1 MALRAAAESEAA
13 PAGVNKFLGQGQ
25 TAERAPALMTVLRPV
40 LPLIIGASIF
50 MFGHSVLNLATALK
64 LNQAGISAS
73 SIGLVQS
80 AFFLG
85 FLIGCL
91 VIKKLIR
98 RVSHIRAY
106 AVFGALAVTTV
117 LVQALIFDP
126 LVWIVCRMAY
136 GVAMAGFTTA
146 IESWLNDRT
155 DNETRGRVL
164 TFYMASYYFTVGLG
178 QLSINLF
185 DLAGI
190 AVLVFAGLAL
200 AFSLQPVLLT
210 NLPQPEVKSAKP
222 MSVFTLFKVSPLAV
236 VGATGAGLL
245 QSGLNSM
252 APIFATQI
260 GYSLFQVS
268 LFTGALV
275 VGPFLLLWIV
285 GRISDNLGRRR
296 ALSIVLT
303 LLTIIAVAIYSLHW
317 LEPHFLIMVAMALL
331 LGGGSASV
339 YPNSIAHA
347 YDQLPKES
355 YVSASTSLLICFS
368 SGAILGPSLASWIMA
383 WFGPHALFLYSATF
397 AALLLLFIVY
407 RWRVRPEV
415 LVVGKEAFVPV
426 APTSRLAPQLD
437 PRRLRSQAKH

>member
-1 MALRAAAESEAA
+1 MALRAAAQQETA
-13 PAGVNKFLGQGQ
+13 PANAEKFLGQGQ
-25 TAERAPALMTVLRPV
+25 RVAGSPPLMTVLRPV
-40 LPLIIGASIF
+40 LPLILGASIF

-64 LNQAGISAS
+64 LDQAGISAS

-91 VIKKLIR
+91 LIKKLIR

-106 AVFGALAVTTV
+106 AVFGAMAITSV
-117 LVQALIFDP
+117 LVQALVFDP
-126 LVWIVCRMAY
+126 FVWILCRVAY

-155 DNETRGRVL
+155 DNATRGRVL
-164 TFYMASYYFTVGLG
+164 TFYMASYYFMVGLG
-178 QLSINLF
+178 QISINLF

-200 AFSLQPVLLT
+200 ALSLQPVLLT
-210 NLPQPEVKSAKP
+210 NLEQPEVKSAKP
-222 MSVFTLFKVSPLAV
+222 MSVFALYKVSPLAV
-236 VGATGAGLL
+236 VGAIGAGLL
-245 QSGLNSM
+245 QSGLNAM

-275 VGPFLLLWIV
+275 VGPFLLLWMV
-285 GRISDNLGRRR
+285 GRLSDSLGRRR
-296 ALSIVLT
+296 ALSVVLT

-317 LEPHFLIMVAMALL
+317 LEPHFLIMLAMALL

-355 YVSASTSLLICFS
+355 YVAASTSLLICFS
-368 SGAILGPSLASWIMA
+368 SGAILGPSLASWVMA
-383 WFGPHALFLYSATF
+383 WFGPHALFLYSASF
-397 AALLLLFIVY
+397 AALLLIFIVY

-415 LVVGKEAFVPV
+415 PVVSKEAFVPV

-437 PRRLRSQAKH
+437 PRRVRAREKH